1 MPGSKM
7 QDNDND
13 ESIESLKGVSSL
25 FDSSVAMRK

>member
-1 MPGSKM
+1 MPGSKK

-13 ESIESLKGVSSL
+13 ESIESLKGDFSL